1 VLHKPVLK
9 KSYFFIAASCYHLRL
24 YISDGEC
31 VTFAEFFYT
40 IVMPDNELFRE
51 LLNKYVSG
59 SLTEQENKMLM
70 QMLEQGENDPGLD
83 GILRESLDQTWDE
96 RFWTDEFRKDFTA
109 RLFAKGG
116 IPLPADEHIR
126 PVRPTHR
133 IHFLKTGWFR
143 YVAAVIVLFGT
154 GALIRTIYKKNDQ
167 ASVQRDKQVQVD
179 VSPGREGAILT
190 LADGTQVA
198 LDSLGNGTVATQNGT
213 RVKLEDGQ
221 LAYDA
226 AGNSSS
232 VVSYNTMTTP
242 KGRQFQLVLPDG
254 SKVWLNAATSIK
266 YPTVFAENKRLVEIE
281 GEAYFEIAD
290 NEKPFMVKVNDA
302 MVTEVLGT
310 SFNIN
315 SYENEKA
322 VKTTLI
328 EGSIRVNAYGHLQ
341 MLKPGQQ
348 VQVYPDQTLKMADNI
363 DINQVTA
370 WKNGYF
376 DFNNA
381 DLQVMMRQL
390 ERWYDITVVY
400 EGKMPTIVFKGQMDR
415 NVQLSDVI
423 RFLTASGIKTSQE
436 GRTLIIR

>member
-1 VLHKPVLK
+1 
-9 KSYFFIAASCYHLRL
+9 
-24 YISDGEC
+24 
-31 VTFAEFFYT
+31 
-40 IVMPDNELFRE
+40 MPNSELFRE
-51 LLNKYVSG
+51 LLYKYVSG
-59 SLTEQENKMLM
+59 SLTEQENSTLM
-70 QMLEQGENDPGLD
+70 QMLEQGENDPELD
-83 GILRESLDQTWDE
+83 RILRESLDQTWDE
-96 RFWTDEFRKDFTA
+96 RFWSDEFRKDFTV

-116 IPLPADEHIR
+116 IPLPADEHTR
-126 PVRPTHR
+126 PVRPVHR

-143 YVAAVIVLFGT
+143 YVAAFIVLFGT
-154 GALIRTIYKKNDQ
+154 GALIRTVYKKNDQ
-167 ASVQRDKQVQVD
+167 ASVQRDGQIRVNVG
-179 VSPGREGAILT
+179 PGREGAVLT
-190 LADGTQVA
+190 LADGTQVL
-198 LDSLGNGTVATQNGT
+198 LDSLKDGIVSTQNGT
-213 RVKLEDGQ
+213 RVELEDGL

-226 AGNSSS
+226 TGNSSS
-232 VVSYNTMTTP
+232 VMSYNTMTTP

-254 SKVWLNAATSIK
+254 SKVWLNAASSIK
-266 YPTVFAENKRLVEIE
+266 YPTVFAENERLVEVK

-290 NEKPFMVKVNDA
+290 NKKKPFMVKVNDA

-328 EGSIRVNAYGHLQ
+328 DGLIRVNAYGHLQ

-348 VQVYPDQTLKMADNI
+348 VQVYPDQTLKMADDI
-363 DINQVTA
+363 DISQITA

-381 DLQVMMRQL
+381 DLQVVMRQL

-400 EGKMPTIVFKGQMDR
+400 EGKMPNIIFKGQMDR

-423 RFLTASGIKTSQE
+423 RFLTAFGIKTNLE

>member
-1 VLHKPVLK
+1 
-9 KSYFFIAASCYHLRL
+9 
-24 YISDGEC
+24 
-31 VTFAEFFYT
+31 
-40 IVMPDNELFRE
+40 MPNSELFRE
-51 LLNKYVSG
+51 LLYKYVSG
-59 SLTEQENKMLM
+59 SLTEQENSTLM
-70 QMLEQGENDPGLD
+70 QMLEQGENDPELD
-83 GILRESLDQTWDE
+83 RILRESLDQTWDE
-96 RFWTDEFRKDFTA
+96 RSWSDEFRKDFTA

-126 PVRPTHR
+126 PVRPVHR

-143 YVAAVIVLFGT
+143 YVAAFIVLFGT
-154 GALIRTIYKKNDQ
+154 GALIRTVYKKNDQ
-167 ASVQRDKQVQVD
+167 ASVQRDGQVRVN
-179 VSPGREGAILT
+179 VGPGREGAVLT
-190 LADGTQVA
+190 LADGTQVL
-198 LDSLGNGTVATQNGT
+198 LDSLRNGIVSTQNGT
-213 RVKLEDGQ
+213 RVELEDGL

-226 AGNSSS
+226 TGNSSS
-232 VVSYNTMTTP
+232 VMSYNTMTTP

-254 SKVWLNAATSIK
+254 SKVWLNAASSIK
-266 YPTVFAENKRLVEIE
+266 YPTVFAENERLVEVE

-290 NEKPFMVKVNDA
+290 NKKKPFMVKVNDA

-328 EGSIRVNAYGHLQ
+328 DGLIRVNAYGHLQ

-348 VQVYPDQTLKMADNI
+348 VQVYPDQTLKMADDI
-363 DINQVTA
+363 DISQITA

-381 DLQVMMRQL
+381 DLQVVMRQL

-400 EGKMPTIVFKGQMDR
+400 EGKMPNIIFKGQMDR

-423 RFLTASGIKTSQE
+423 RFLTAFGIKTNLE